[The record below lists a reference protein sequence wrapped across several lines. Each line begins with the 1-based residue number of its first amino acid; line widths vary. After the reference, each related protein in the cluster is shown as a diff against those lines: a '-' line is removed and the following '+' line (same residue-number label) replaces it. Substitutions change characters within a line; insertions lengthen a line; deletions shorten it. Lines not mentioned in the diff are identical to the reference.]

1 MSIDITVTDVTVTD
15 VTEGGGVVIAEDVVI
30 AEGVVIATEG
40 TKGAEGVV
48 IATKGTE
55 GAEGAEGAEGIDI
68 NKVISFLKNY
78 NFINDII
85 TSKLALSIPEE
96 QNRKLMSIL
105 EFIYTDKQSRLPLK
119 SIIQQIKEI
128 FDDNKIDIYDVPTI
142 IEIVSNFFNT
152 NISTMNVQ
160 NVTIDDV
167 ALCIKVLLIV
177 FIETKVVGNN
187 MNIELPVIIKLFDSS
202 LNLLKLHINVIKGS
216 SCIKIFNCCK

>member
-40 TKGAEGVV
+40 T
-48 IATKGTE
+48 
-55 GAEGAEGAEGIDI
+55 EGAEGAEGIDI

>member
-1 MSIDITVTDVTVTD
+1 MSIDITVTDVTEGSGVGG
-15 VTEGGGVVIAEDVVI
+15 VGGGVGVGVGVGGVGVGGVGGGVGVGGGD
-30 AEGVVIATEG
+30 EGVV
-40 TKGAEGVV
+40 
-48 IATKGTE
+48 
-55 GAEGAEGAEGIDI
+55 DI
-68 NKVISFLKNY
+68 NKVISLLKNY

-85 TSKLALSIPEE
+85 TYKLALSIPEE

-128 FDDNKIDIYDVPTI
+128 FDDNKIDIYDVPKI

-160 NVTIDDV
+160 NITIDDV

-202 LNLLKLHINVIKGS
+202 LNLLKLHINVKGS
-216 SCIKIFNCCK
+216 SCIKIFNCCKK

>member
-1 MSIDITVTDVTVTD
+1 MSIDITVTDVTDVTD
-15 VTEGGGVVIAEDVVI
+15 VTEGSGVGVVMG
-30 AEGVVIATEG
+30 AEGVEG
-40 TKGAEGVV
+40 AKGAEGV
-48 IATKGTE
+48 
-55 GAEGAEGAEGIDI
+55 DI

-78 NFINDII
+78 NFINDVI
-85 TSKLALSIPEE
+85 TYKLALSIPEE

-105 EFIYTDKQSRLPLK
+105 EFIYTDKHSKLPLK

-128 FDDNKIDIYDVPTI
+128 FDDNKIDIYDVPKI

-216 SCIKIFNCCK
+216 SCVKIFNCCKK